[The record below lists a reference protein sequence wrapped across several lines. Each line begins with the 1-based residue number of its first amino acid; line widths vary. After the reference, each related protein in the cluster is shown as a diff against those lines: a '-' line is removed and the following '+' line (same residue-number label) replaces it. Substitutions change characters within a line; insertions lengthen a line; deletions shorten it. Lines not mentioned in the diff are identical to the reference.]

1 VRAYLMFFA
10 RWDQGGPWNS
20 RGIEGSSRW
29 LKRVWNL
36 YMEPAEGGEANPEVV
51 TALRRKL
58 HQTLKQVTANFEAVQ
73 FNTIVAALMELLNE
87 VYEAR
92 AQGAASAP
100 VWSELKDVYV
110 RMLAPIAPHLAE
122 ELWHELG
129 HEDSIHR
136 QSWPEVDEDAARNDE
151 ITLIV
156 QVNGKLRDRVSV
168 PVGLGDDDLKQ
179 RALATEG
186 AQRFT
191 EGLTIR
197 KVVVV
202 PGRLVN
208 IVAS

>member
-1 VRAYLMFFA
+1 
-10 RWDQGGPWNS
+10 
-20 RGIEGSSRW
+20 
-29 LKRVWNL
+29 
-36 YMEPAEGGEANPEVV
+36 MEPAEGGEANGEANPEVV

-92 AQGAASAP
+92 AQGAASSP
-100 VWSELKDVYV
+100 VWNELKDLYV

-168 PVGLGDDDLKQ
+168 PVGLDLKQ

-208 IVAS
+208 IVAN